1 VKNVDSDVVSDFG
14 DEWEKFDQ
22 SSVSK
27 MELENIWKK
36 YFSLFPWNQLS
47 PNAEGFDLGC
57 GSGRWAYFVAPKVGK
72 LHCIDPAQK
81 ALSVARKTLSSYS
94 NCVFHNVIVDDIPL
108 EDNSMDFAYSLGVL
122 HHIPNTELG
131 IKKCVEKLK
140 PNAPFLLYL
149 YYALDNK
156 PLWFRGIWKMSDI
169 LRKGISVLPTKLK
182 YIISQLIAVLIYY
195 PLSKIAKILEN
206 LGFDV
211 SSIPLSF
218 YRDKSLYTMRTDALD
233 RFGTRLE
240 QRFTK
245 KEIELMMIN
254 AGLIQIEFREDE
266 PYWCVI
272 GYKKDIGTL

>member
-1 VKNVDSDVVSDFG
+1 MKNVDSDVVSDFG

-22 SSVSK
+22 SDVSK
-27 MELENIWKK
+27 EELKGIWEK
-36 YFSLFPWNQLS
+36 YFSLFPWSELS
-47 PNAEGFDLGC
+47 SNAEGFDLGC
-57 GSGRWAYFVAPKVGK
+57 GSGRWAYFVAPRVGT

-81 ALSVARKTLSSYS
+81 ALIVARKNLKSYS
-94 NCVFHNVIVDDIPL
+94 NCVFHNDIVDDIPL

-131 IKKCVEKLK
+131 IKKCVDKLK

-156 PLWFRGIWKMSDI
+156 PLWFRGIWKMSDV
-169 LRKGISVLPTKLK
+169 LRKGISILPSKFK
-182 YIISQLIAVLIYY
+182 YIISQLIALLVYF
-195 PLSKIAKILEN
+195 PLAKIAKTLEN

-211 SSIPLSF
+211 SAIPLSF

-254 AGLIQIEFREDE
+254 AGLAQVKFKESE
-266 PYWCVI
+266 PYWCAI
-272 GYKKDIGTL
+272 GYKKI

>member
-1 VKNVDSDVVSDFG
+1 MKNVDSDVVSDFG